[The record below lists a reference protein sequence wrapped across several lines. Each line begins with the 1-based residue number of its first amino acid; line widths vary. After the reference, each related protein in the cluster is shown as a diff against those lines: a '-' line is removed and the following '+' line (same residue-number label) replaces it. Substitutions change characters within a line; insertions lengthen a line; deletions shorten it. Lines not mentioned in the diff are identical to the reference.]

1 MSKCQK
7 NKYFI
12 GSSTGSKTENKAFQQ
27 DLSKLMAARNAQ
39 DSQLQ
44 APALKSEAPK
54 EQAIIPFKGLKVV
67 AADIDTVL
75 NGDF

>member
-12 GSSTGSKTENKAFQQ
+12 SCTTQGPRSENKAFQQ
-27 DLSKLMAARNAQ
+27 DLSKLMAARDAQ
-39 DSQLQ
+39 DSQIQ
-44 APALKSEAPK
+44 AKPTVK
-54 EQAIIPFKGLKVV
+54 AIVPFKSPT
-67 AADIDTVL
+67 ATDIDTVL